1 MVPLGYDPQSVLNRG
16 RKDRLPVRVLVSWPV
31 CPPRAVAPPRFA
43 AGPCPLRSLGHP
55 PSVTTSDLSTHSTT
69 SLISNEEQFEDYGE
83 ADDVDCAPSSPCPDD
98 ETRTNVYSD
107 LGSSVSSRWPLG
119 LQRPLGSRKSG
130 RTNPASSRGWFGRQR
145 RELTGL
151 CSCRWAGTAF
161 ES

>member
-1 MVPLGYDPQSVLNRG
+1 MCLTRAGSTGFIRT
-16 RKDRLPVRVLVSWPV
+16 LVSCHPRTPKIWPV
-31 CPPRAVAPPRFA
+31 CPPRAVAPWFA
-43 AGPCPLRSLGHP
+43 AGLCPARRSLGHP
-55 PSVTTSDLSTHSTT
+55 PSMTTSDLSTHSTT

-119 LQRPLGSRKSG
+119 LARPLGSRESG
-130 RTNPASSRGWFGRQR
+130 RSNPASSRRGGEVRQ
-145 RELTGL
+145 
-151 CSCRWAGTAF
+151 A